1 MLTIDFI
8 KLSPKQTLPC
18 DGGGGGMRC
27 VSHYVVAVSIREA
40 IAYDNKLVGMSHLSL
55 SIRLSYI
62 FCVRMLEGVVYACST
77 LYYCCV
83 RLVYGLYTCSIVLY
97 VFIQQVAVLVNHV

>member
-62 FCVRMLEGVVYACST
+62 LCTHVGRCCVCST